1 LDKGTVRPA
10 TGEDLM
16 DNNFRFASASISDR
30 GLSEKRPVNEDSF
43 VELKDLGLFA
53 VADGVGGAQ
62 AGDFA
67 SQMAMETL
75 GEAFNNLPEN
85 FDAEQALRIAIQ
97 HANQSIFT
105 MSTELPQLASMA
117 TTIAALHV
125 NGNIAT
131 VAHVGDSRV
140 YRIEPDGTL
149 KRETADHSVVEEEVR
164 AGRMTPE
171 QALVH
176 PSRNVISRALG
187 AEESVEID
195 IKTIMI
201 EPGTMFLLCSDGI
214 TRHIGDPELEQLF
227 NDEIEPQ
234 VLCEQ
239 MRSICYSRG
248 AEDNLTAVVV
258 RVSSQLTDTFAT
270 PETVEPLSVAQTES
284 TAQLAPQLELEPE
297 EEETVAT
304 ARSPFDEP
312 IVETAAVSE
321 AMEGTTTDEQ
331 DDEAYLL
338 EEPADEGVGETE
350 PEAEYSSAT
359 TAPAPQTE
367 PESVRAAVTSTA
379 ASPFSYALDDEPP
392 AKRGGGIFQSLLFLI
407 LGGAIGFAALWFWQQ
422 YNPAPQ
428 VPVLNDTKGSNI
440 TMVVFEETRR
450 QVDSAPERFLAANAA
465 SPETP
470 DDHYFLGRAQLLT
483 GKYVEAQ
490 RQFNLAKEKLAT
502 ADPANAKVL
511 GNEIEIGFAIVNN
524 PAVAETLT
532 KALAGGTTPTGTA
545 ANSNSSSN
553 VNAVV
558 NQPIR

>member
-1 LDKGTVRPA
+1 
-10 TGEDLM
+10 M
-16 DNNFRFASASISDR
+16 DNNFRFASASVSDR

-43 VELKDLGLFA
+43 IELKDLGLFA

-105 MSTELPQLASMA
+105 MSNELPQLASMA

-187 AEESVEID
+187 AEEIVDID
-195 IKTIMI
+195 IKTIMV

-214 TRHIGDPELEQLF
+214 TRHIEDTELEQLF

-234 VLCEQ
+234 ALCEQ

-258 RVSSQLTDTFAT
+258 RVSSQLADTFSA
-270 PETVEPLSVAQTES
+270 PQVVEPIAADASPEQSPE
-284 TAQLAPQLELEPE
+284 PQLEIEPE
-297 EEETVAT
+297 EEETIAT

-312 IVETAAVSE
+312 ITEAAPQ
-321 AMEGTTTDEQ
+321 AADEH

-338 EEPADEGVGETE
+338 EESASELADEFELE
-350 PEAEYSSAT
+350 PENAAAGIVIPT
-359 TAPAPQTE
+359 QVE
-367 PESVRAAVTSTA
+367 PETVQAVASSTV
-379 ASPFSYALDDEPP
+379 ASPFSYALDDEPA
-392 AKRGGGIFQSLLFLI
+392 AKRGGGAFPSLLFLI
-407 LGGAIGFAALWFWQQ
+407 LGGAFGFAALWFWQQ

-428 VPVLNDTKGSNI
+428 VPVLSETKSNNI
-440 TMVVFEETRR
+440 PLTAFEEARR
-450 QVDSAPERFLAANAA
+450 EVDKSPDRYLAANAA
-465 SPETP
+465 SPQDAE
-470 DDHYFLGRAQLLT
+470 DHYLLGRAQLLT
-483 GKYVEAQ
+483 GKYVEAK
-490 RQFNLAKEKLAT
+490 RQFTLAKERLPQV
-502 ADPANAKVL
+502 DPSNAKTLAADIAL
-511 GNEIEIGFAIVNN
+511 GTAIADNPTIAEAFAKEIG
-524 PAVAETLT
+524 
-532 KALAGGTTPTGTA
+532 GGSQPTGAGNTNANTNSA
-545 ANSNSSSN
+545 A
-553 VNAVV
+553 

>member
-1 LDKGTVRPA
+1 
-10 TGEDLM
+10 M

-30 GLSEKRPVNEDSF
+30 GLSEKRPVNEDSLI
-43 VELKDLGLFA
+43 ELNDLGLFA

-75 GEAFNNLPEN
+75 GEAFNNLPKN

-105 MSTELPQLASMA
+105 MSSELPQLASMA

-164 AGRMTPE
+164 AGRMTAE

-187 AEESVEID
+187 AEESVDID
-195 IKTIMI
+195 VKTIMV

-214 TRHIGDPELEQLF
+214 TRHIEDPELEQLF

-234 VLCEQ
+234 ALCEQ

-258 RVSSQLTDTFAT
+258 RVSSQLADSFIAFD
-270 PETVEPLSVAQTES
+270 TVEPVGIASPDTES
-284 TAQLAPQLELEPE
+284 EAQVQLEPD

-304 ARSPFDEP
+304 VRSPFDEP
-312 IVETAAVSE
+312 IAETREVEQEPSLTGA
-321 AMEGTTTDEQ
+321 DEL

-338 EEPADEGVGETE
+338 DEPAEETDQGTEDIDVE
-350 PEAEYSSAT
+350 PAYAPVTVDDPYQSQPVQTEAAVSAT
-359 TAPAPQTE
+359 
-367 PESVRAAVTSTA
+367 
-379 ASPFSYALDDEPP
+379 SPLSYALDDDPP
-392 AKRGGGIFQSLLFLI
+392 AKRGGGILPSLLFVL
-407 LGGAIGFAALWFWQQ
+407 LGGVLGFAGLWFWQQ

-428 VPVLNDTKGSNI
+428 VPVLTEMKTNDIPGSS
-440 TMVVFEETRR
+440 FEETRKN
-450 QVDSAPERFLAANAA
+450 VDAAPERYSAMYAP
-465 SPETP
+465 SPK
-470 DDHYFLGRAQLLT
+470 DSIDHYFLGRSLLLE
-483 GKYVEAQ
+483 GKAAEAK
-490 RQFNLAKEKLAT
+490 RQFLLARERIADLPQESGKSLANDIALGLVI
-502 ADPANAKVL
+502 ADNPVAAEAFAREIAA
-511 GNEIEIGFAIVNN
+511 GN
-524 PAVAETLT
+524 
-532 KALAGGTTPTGTA
+532 TGTG
-545 ANSNSSSN
+545 NTSTNTNTNTN
-553 VNAVV
+553 VNSLS

>member
-1 LDKGTVRPA
+1 M
-10 TGEDLM
+10 E
-16 DNNFRFASASISDR
+16 NNFRFNSASISDR

-43 VELKDLGLFA
+43 IELKELGLFA

-105 MSTELPQLASMA
+105 MSSELPQLASMA

-164 AGRMTPE
+164 AGRMTPQ

-187 AEESVEID
+187 AEEAVDID
-195 IKTIMI
+195 VKTIMV

-214 TRHIGDPELEQLF
+214 TRHIEDAELEQLF

-234 VLCEQ
+234 ALCEQ

-258 RVSSQLTDTFAT
+258 RVSSQLADTFAA
-270 PETVEPLSVAQTES
+270 PETVEPVGVALGES
-284 TAQLAPQLELEPE
+284 EPQFEAESE
-297 EEETVAT
+297 IDEEETVAA

-312 IVETAAVSE
+312 ISEAAPVSE
-321 AMEGTTTDEQ
+321 ENVGTSIGNEP
-331 DDEAYLL
+331 DDEDYLL
-338 EEPADEGVGETE
+338 EPEVPVEKTE
-350 PEAEYSSAT
+350 PEPEYAASNIAQ
-359 TAPAPQTE
+359 APQSE
-367 PESVRAAVTSTA
+367 PQMPQAAVASTA
-379 ASPFSYALDDEPP
+379 ASPFSYALDEPP
-392 AKRGGGIFQSLLFLI
+392 AKRAGGWFQSLLFLI
-407 LGGAIGFAALWFWQQ
+407 VGGAIGFAALWFWQQ

-428 VPVLNDTKGSNI
+428 VPVLTDTKGSNI

-490 RQFNLAKEKLAT
+490 RQFSLAKEKLA
-502 ADPANAKVL
+502 AAEPSNAKVL
-511 GNEIEIGFAIVNN
+511 ANEIAIGSAIVNN
-524 PAVAETLT
+524 PVLAEAFAKELASGNELT
-532 KALAGGTTPTGTA
+532 GAS
-545 ANSNSSSN
+545 NSNTNSN
-553 VNAVV
+553 TNSVQ
-558 NQPIR
+558 NQPVR

>member
-1 LDKGTVRPA
+1 
-10 TGEDLM
+10 M
-16 DNNFRFASASISDR
+16 DNNFRFASASVSDR

-43 VELKDLGLFA
+43 IELKHLGLFA

-105 MSTELPQLASMA
+105 MSSELPQLASMA

-187 AEESVEID
+187 AEDTVDID
-195 IKTIMI
+195 IKTIMV

-214 TRHIGDPELEQLF
+214 TRHIEDPELERLF

-234 VLCEQ
+234 ALCEQ

-258 RVSSQLTDTFAT
+258 RVSSQLA
-270 PETVEPLSVAQTES
+270 ETVP
-284 TAQLAPQLELEPE
+284 APQLQIVEPIVEASPKPAAEPFELDVE

-304 ARSPFDEP
+304 ARSPFDEA
-312 IVETAAVSE
+312 ITETAAAVPES
-321 AMEGTTTDEQ
+321 

-338 EEPADEGVGETE
+338 EESEAEPEVSDEAEYVSSSIVVPSQAETE
-350 PEAEYSSAT
+350 PAQATAAPSA
-359 TAPAPQTE
+359 
-367 PESVRAAVTSTA
+367 A
-379 ASPFSYALDDEPP
+379 ASPFSYALDEPP
-392 AKRGGGIFQSLLFLI
+392 AKRGGG
-407 LGGAIGFAALWFWQQ
+407 
-422 YNPAPQ
+422 
-428 VPVLNDTKGSNI
+428 
-440 TMVVFEETRR
+440 
-450 QVDSAPERFLAANAA
+450 
-465 SPETP
+465 
-470 DDHYFLGRAQLLT
+470 
-483 GKYVEAQ
+483 
-490 RQFNLAKEKLAT
+490 
-502 ADPANAKVL
+502 
-511 GNEIEIGFAIVNN
+511 
-524 PAVAETLT
+524 
-532 KALAGGTTPTGTA
+532 
-545 ANSNSSSN
+545 
-553 VNAVV
+553 
-558 NQPIR
+558 

>member
-1 LDKGTVRPA
+1 
-10 TGEDLM
+10 M
-16 DNNFRFASASISDR
+16 DNNFRFASASVSDR

-43 VELKDLGLFA
+43 IELKDLGLFA

-105 MSTELPQLASMA
+105 MSSELPQLASMA
-117 TTIAALHV
+117 TTIVALHL

-164 AGRMTPE
+164 AGRMTPQ

-187 AEESVEID
+187 AEETVDID
-195 IKTIMI
+195 IKTIMV

-214 TRHIGDPELEQLF
+214 TRHIDDAELEQLF

-234 VLCEQ
+234 ALCEQ
-239 MRSICYSRG
+239 MRSICYNRG
-248 AEDNLTAVVV
+248 AEDNLTAVIV
-258 RVSSQLTDTFAT
+258 RVSSQIADTFSA
-270 PETVEPLSVAQTES
+270 PQVVEPIAE
-284 TAQLAPQLELEPE
+284 TAPASSAEPQLEPEPE

-312 IVETAAVSE
+312 ITETAPVTAVS
-321 AMEGTTTDEQ
+321 DEH

-338 EEPADEGVGETE
+338 EEPAEEVVVETE
-350 PEAEYSSAT
+350 PEPEYTSSSIVVPSQA
-359 TAPAPQTE
+359 E
-367 PESVRAAVTSTA
+367 PEPVQTAAAVSTA
-379 ASPFSYALDDEPP
+379 ASPFSYALDEPP
-392 AKRGGGIFQSLLFLI
+392 AKRRGGAFQSILFLI
-407 LGGAIGFAALWFWQQ
+407 LGGAIGFAALSFWQQ

-428 VPVLNDTKGSNI
+428 VPVLNETKSNNI
-440 TMVVFEETRR
+440 PLTSFEELRR
-450 QVDSAPERFLAANAA
+450 NVDAAPDRYVALFA
-465 SPETP
+465 PTP
-470 DDHYFLGRAQLLT
+470 KDSIDHFFLGRALLLT
-483 GKYVEAQ
+483 GKPPEAK
-490 RQFNLAKEKLAT
+490 RQFLLAKERLGELPPESAKSLSIDLAMGLAI
-502 ADPANAKVL
+502 ADNQVLADAFAK
-511 GNEIEIGFAIVNN
+511 EI
-524 PAVAETLT
+524 
-532 KALAGGTTPTGTA
+532 AGGAQPTGMGNANTNSH
-545 ANSNSSSN
+545 ANSGS
-553 VNAVV
+553 
-558 NQPIR
+558 NQPVR

>member
-1 LDKGTVRPA
+1 
-10 TGEDLM
+10 M
-16 DNNFRFASASISDR
+16 DNNFRFASASVSDR

-43 VELKDLGLFA
+43 IELRDLGLFA

-105 MSTELPQLASMA
+105 MSSELPQLASMA
-117 TTIAALHV
+117 TTIVALHV

-187 AEESVEID
+187 AEESVDID
-195 IKTIMI
+195 IKTIMV

-214 TRHIGDPELEQLF
+214 TRHIEDAELERLF

-234 VLCEQ
+234 ALCEQ

-258 RVSSQLTDTFAT
+258 RVSSQLADTFSA
-270 PETVEPLSVAQTES
+270 PQVVEPIAAVHLPELSPE
-284 TAQLAPQLELEPE
+284 PQLEIEPE

-312 IVETAAVSE
+312 IAEAAPSPP
-321 AMEGTTTDEQ
+321 DEH

-338 EEPADEGVGETE
+338 EEPADEHD
-350 PEAEYSSAT
+350 P
-359 TAPAPQTE
+359 E
-367 PESVRAAVTSTA
+367 PESAAADIVTPSQVEVEPEIVQPVASSTA
-379 ASPFSYALDDEPP
+379 ASPFSYALDHEPV
-392 AKRGGGIFQSLLFLI
+392 AKRGGGAFQSLLFLI

-428 VPVLNDTKGSNI
+428 VPVLTEMKTNDIPGTN
-440 TMVVFEETRR
+440 FEETRKN
-450 QVDSAPERFLAANAA
+450 VDAAPERYSAMYAP
-465 SPETP
+465 SPN
-470 DDHYFLGRAQLLT
+470 DAIDHYFLGRALLLQGKAPEAKRQLLLARERIT
-483 GKYVEAQ
+483 DLPHDSAKSLANDIALALAIADNPVLADA
-490 RQFNLAKEKLAT
+490 FAKE
-502 ADPANAKVL
+502 
-511 GNEIEIGFAIVNN
+511 I
-524 PAVAETLT
+524 
-532 KALAGGTTPTGTA
+532 AGGGQSAGNTNTNSGA
-545 ANSNSSSN
+545 NRVANS
-553 VNAVV
+553 AA